1 MFSWEITSVTG
12 GKSWFWAI
20 QCSWMPSWVYWPMSL
35 AGGASPPRR
44 RRFTQVSEYWPFFQ
58 LFLFNQARHKPFGG
72 SSDAFRILN
81 EKIPSALNF
90 SFFSTLLLVQSAFF
104 SLSSV
109 SFSRSL
115 FWFWRPGIRCVFLS
129 TFFSVSARRRKW
141 WTQFSQSHWGKW
153 SSMYWVH
160 SSRNHLL
167 SPPLLPKVLSPNE
180 TERETMASHFLSIPE
195 ELSLVMCV
203 YWIPF
208 SFPLCNISKYTTHT
222 TWKMVGWRLVT
233 TITIRKKALPA
244 SYLSLSRMQ

>member
-1 MFSWEITSVTG
+1 MVNHDSEPFNVLECPLGSTG
-12 GKSWFWAI
+12 
-20 QCSWMPSWVYWPMSL
+20 QCPWQEELAHRGGGGLLRWVNI
-35 AGGASPPRR
+35 GH
-44 RRFTQVSEYWPFFQ
+44 F
-58 LFLFNQARHKPFGG
+58 
-72 SSDAFRILN
+72 
-81 EKIPSALNF
+81 F
-90 SFFSTLLLVQSAFF
+90 SFSFSTKRGTNPLGAPLMRSAYSMRKFRPRWTSPSSLLFFWSNLLFSLSLSSLLLKELLLV
-104 SLSSV
+104 
-109 SFSRSL
+109 
-115 FWFWRPGIRCVFLS
+115 WRPGIWCVFLS

>member
-1 MFSWEITSVTG
+1 
-12 GKSWFWAI
+12 
-20 QCSWMPSWVYWPMSL
+20 MPSWVYWPMSL

-104 SLSSV
+104 LSLSPV
-109 SFSRSL
+109 SFSRSF
-115 FWFWRPGIRCVFLS
+115 FWFGDPEFGVSSYLLFFQSRQEEGNDGPSLVKVIGENEARCTEYTAAEITYF
-129 TFFSVSARRRKW
+129 
-141 WTQFSQSHWGKW
+141 H
-153 SSMYWVH
+153 
-160 SSRNHLL
+160 
-167 SPPLLPKVLSPNE
+167 LPKVLSPNE

-222 TWKMVGWRLVT
+222 T
-233 TITIRKKALPA
+233 
-244 SYLSLSRMQ
+244 

>member
-104 SLSSV
+104 SLSPV
-109 SFSRSL
+109 SFSRSF
-115 FWFWRPGIRCVFLS
+115 FWFGDPEFGVSSYLLFFQSRQEEGNDGPSLVKVIGENEARCTEYTAAEITYFHLLCS
-129 TFFSVSARRRKW
+129 LRCFHPTRRRGKQWHLISFQYQKNFLWLCVCIGFPSPFHSVIFQNTLHIQHEKW
-141 WTQFSQSHWGKW
+141 WGDGWWQQSQ
-153 SSMYWVH
+153 
-160 SSRNHLL
+160 
-167 SPPLLPKVLSPNE
+167 
-180 TERETMASHFLSIPE
+180 
-195 ELSLVMCV
+195 
-203 YWIPF
+203 
-208 SFPLCNISKYTTHT
+208 
-222 TWKMVGWRLVT
+222 
-233 TITIRKKALPA
+233 
-244 SYLSLSRMQ
+244 

>member
-104 SLSSV
+104 SLSQGASGDPEFLV
-109 SFSRSL
+109 SSSYLL
-115 FWFWRPGIRCVFLS
+115 FL
-129 TFFSVSARRRKW
+129 VSWRRKW